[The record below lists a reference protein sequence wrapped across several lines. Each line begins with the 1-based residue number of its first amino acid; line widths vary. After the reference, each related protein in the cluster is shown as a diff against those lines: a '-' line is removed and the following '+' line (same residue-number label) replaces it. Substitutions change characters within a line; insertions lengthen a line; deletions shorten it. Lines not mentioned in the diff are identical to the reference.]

1 MSELIKHEEPKAAMP
16 LWLRIILLLMAYYLL
31 TGVFQLIGML
41 LSDIPLSAITNTKN
55 LDPELFLGLQFFGFL
70 ALVPVVYIFRKF
82 VDKRSIASLGFGF
95 KNRTRD
101 VLVGLLF
108 ALSIIV
114 GGSMILFT
122 FEYINILEFQFD
134 GRALFLSF
142 LLFLFVSLNEEI
154 LVRGYILNNLLTKVN
169 KFVALAIS
177 SVIFALMHGFNSD
190 ISFIP
195 MFNLLLAGFLLGAAY
210 IYTKNLWFSISL
222 HLFWNFLQGPIMGY
236 SVSGQRVDSMFTIET
251 LGKNSMNGGGFG
263 FEGSIVCS
271 VLCALTI
278 AIIFWY
284 YKRKEKLELAYEN
297 ES

>member
-1 MSELIKHEEPKAAMP
+1 MSEVIKNEEPKAAMP
-16 LWLRIILLLMAYYLL
+16 LWARIVLVLVSYYLL
-31 TGVFQLIGML
+31 SGIFQVVGILF
-41 LSDIPLSAITNTKN
+41 SDYSISDLTDLKN
-55 LDPELFLGLQFFGFL
+55 MEPTLFLSLQVFGFL
-70 ALVPVVYIFRKF
+70 ALVPVIYIFRKF
-82 VDKRSIASLGFGF
+82 IDRRSIASLGLGF

-101 VLVGLLF
+101 VIIGFLF

-114 GGSMILFT
+114 GGSMILFA

-134 GRALFLSF
+134 GKALLLTFV
-142 LLFLFVSLNEEI
+142 LFLFVSLNEEI
-154 LVRGYILNNLLTKVN
+154 LVRGYILNNLLTKMN
-169 KFVALAIS
+169 KFVALLIS

-236 SVSGQRVDSMFTIET
+236 SVSGQKVDSMFTIEI
-251 LGKNSMNGGGFG
+251 LGTNSMNGGGFG

-271 VLCALTI
+271 ILCALTI
-278 AIIFWY
+278 GIVFWY
-284 YKRKEKLELAYEN
+284 YKRKEKLELANEN